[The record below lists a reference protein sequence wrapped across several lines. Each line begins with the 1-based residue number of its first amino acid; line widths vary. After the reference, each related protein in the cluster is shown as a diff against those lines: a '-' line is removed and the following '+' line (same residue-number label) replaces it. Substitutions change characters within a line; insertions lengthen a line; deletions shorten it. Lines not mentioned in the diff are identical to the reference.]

1 LIWALHGNLGAPG
14 DWDAVGLGPLRAV
27 DVYAIGGDLKG
38 FARQLNRLA
47 AESGDPAPILLG
59 YSMGGRLGLHALLAP
74 EAPWAGAVIVS
85 AHTGLTD
92 AQKRAE
98 RLAQDQEWER
108 RLREDPPD
116 KFWDSW
122 DAQGVFAGAEKP
134 AGPRSTDPRGF
145 VEWSLGNQPDLLPS
159 LAHIEVPVLW
169 VNGERDERYTAIGA
183 TACGVLPNARHLV
196 VPGAGHRVPWE
207 APEEFRAA
215 VAGIE
220 KSGGGTG
227 TPADEAM

>member
-14 DWDAVGLGPLRAV
+14 DWEAVGLGPIRAV
-27 DVYAIGGDLKG
+27 DVYAAGGDFAG
-38 FARQLNRLA
+38 FARKLNRLA
-47 AESGDPAPILLG
+47 RESGDPAPVLLG
-59 YSMGGRLGLHALLAP
+59 YSMGGRLGLHALLAA

-98 RLAQDQEWER
+98 RLALDREWAR

-116 KFWDSW
+116 KFWEDW
-122 DAQGVFAGAEKP
+122 DAQGVFAGAAKP

-145 VEWSLGNQPDLLPS
+145 EDWSLGNQADLLPS
-159 LAHIEVPVLW
+159 LQRITIPVLW
-169 VNGERDERYTAIGA
+169 ISGEWDGRYTAIGA
-183 TACGVLPNARHLV
+183 AACGVLPHGHYLV

-207 APEEFRAA
+207 APEAFRAA
-215 VAGIE
+215 VSGIE
-220 KSGGGTG
+220 KSGGGIG
-227 TPADEAM
+227 IPEDEAM